1 MRILV
6 CEDNRDL
13 NTLIK
18 RTLEKNGYAVDSCL
32 DGEEGY
38 YYAREEV
45 YDCLILDVMMP
56 KTDGFTLLKKIRDQ
70 GISTPVLFLTA
81 KDSIDDKVYGLDSG
95 ADDYL
100 VKPFEFDELL
110 ARIRVLTR
118 KSAGISTEEYTL
130 ADLRLNPKSHSAMR
144 GNREIPLL
152 SKEYSLLEYM
162 IRNKGVVLSTTQLE
176 DAIWSFEEGGSSNNI
191 AVYIS
196 KLRKKI
202 DEGEENKL
210 LHTLRGVGYVLREDL
225 K

>member
-6 CEDNRDL
+6 CEDNQDL
-13 NTLIK
+13 NLLIK
-18 RTLEKNGYAVDSCL
+18 KTLEKNGYAVDSCL
-32 DGEEGY
+32 DGEDGY
-38 YYAREEV
+38 YYAKEEV
-45 YDCLILDVMMP
+45 YDCIILDVMMP
-56 KTDGFTLLKKIRDQ
+56 KMDGFSLLKRIRSE
-70 GISTPVLFLTA
+70 GIYTPVLFLTA
-81 KDSIDDKVYGLDSG
+81 KDTVDDKVYGLDSG

-118 KSAGISTEEYTL
+118 KSAGISTEEYNL
-130 ADLRLNPKSHSAMR
+130 ADLKLSPKSHSVMR

-152 SKEYSLLEYM
+152 AKEYALLEYM
-162 IRNKGVVLSTTQLE
+162 IRNKGVVLSTSQLE
-176 DAIWSFEEGGSSNNI
+176 DAIWNYEEGGSSNNI

-202 DEGEENKL
+202 DGGEELKL
-210 LHTLRGVGYVLREDL
+210 IHTIRGVGYTLREEL